1 MEALNKLVGNGGSY
15 YYNSTTAYTVAGTK
29 SRVHAIQV
37 LASCTLESL
46 EDEDGDCLAKY
57 GLANGTALSFGMLI
71 TSRRDKPF
79 TKIKFSAA
87 GAVMFYREG

>member
-1 MEALNKLVGNGGSY
+1 MEALNKLAGQGGSY
-15 YYNSTTAYTVAGTK
+15 YYNSTTAYTVAGNQ

-37 LASCTLESL
+37 LASCVIEAL

-57 GLANGTALSFGMLI
+57 GLANGTALTFGMLI
-71 TSRRDKPF
+71 TSRMNKPF
-79 TKIKFSAA
+79 RRIKFSTA